1 MKYSS
6 RNVKAI
12 VKSMQKI
19 NLIYLIEIHIGC
31 GFTQNS
37 AFSKLP
43 GIFEILRIFWW
54 QLRLRGSWR
63 SSPSPLGV
71 SERAAYVGEQLEA
84 ALLSHT
90 VHWHIWIDFGQLG
103 WRGRRGLWNV
113 WNAQLEL
120 WKAALRLLLA
130 ALLFLPLL
138 YTPEGRRT
146 RCNKAC
152 TCRFSTLIALP
163 YARSLSHSRSQ
174 IQNINTTA
182 DNIDFRKLFHSYSII
197 R

>member
-103 WRGRRGLWNV
+103 WRGRRKLWNV

-120 WKAALRLLLA
+120 WKAALRLLL
-130 ALLFLPLL
+130 PLL
-138 YTPEGRRT
+138 ASSPYFILFGEGRT

-163 YARSLSHSRSQ
+163 YALLSFS
-174 IQNINTTA
+174 NTEHQH
-182 DNIDFRKLFHSYSII
+182 R